1 MMARLI
7 IKRRS
12 RDKDFKK
19 FVKKNL
25 TAIHRQGVN
34 IMATVDEL
42 NAKMDAIPPVL
53 DAIEADTNG
62 LKTQIQ
68 ALSDQ
73 IAAGTPVTQQ
83 QLDALVVKADS
94 ILTRTQSIDASVP

>member
-1 MMARLI
+1 MARLI
-7 IKRRS
+7 IKRRK
-12 RDKDFKK
+12 REKDFEKWV
-19 FVKKNL
+19 VKTL

-62 LKTQIQ
+62 LKAQIQ
-68 ALSDQ
+68 TLSDQ
-73 IAAGTPVTQQ
+73 IAAGTPVSQA
-83 QLDALVVKADS
+83 QLDALVVKADG
-94 ILTRTQSIDASVP
+94 IVNRVQSIDAEVP

>member
-1 MMARLI
+1 MARLI
-7 IKRRS
+7 VTRRDFEKWVIKT
-12 RDKDFKK
+12 
-19 FVKKNL
+19 L
-25 TAIHRQGVN
+25 TAMHRQGVT

-62 LKTQIQ
+62 LKKQIQ

-73 IAAGTPVTQQ
+73 IAAGTPVTQA
-83 QLDALVVKADS
+83 QLDALTIKADG
-94 ILTRTQSIDASVP
+94 IVNRVQSIDASVP